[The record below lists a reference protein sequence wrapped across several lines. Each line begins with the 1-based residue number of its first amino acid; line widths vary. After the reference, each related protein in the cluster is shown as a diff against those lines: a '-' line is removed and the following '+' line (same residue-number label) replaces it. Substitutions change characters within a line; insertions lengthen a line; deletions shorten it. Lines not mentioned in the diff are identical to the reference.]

1 MKISKMIHSVEA
13 INWNS
18 PFKHMEQKWVFSWLC
33 CFLWRIMESRLLNL
47 KRNEEQDHSEIKQN
61 SNKKSKFQIIYDQKL
76 VIRVIII
83 TYCGKGVI
91 QNCHWLPI
99 TVVAS
104 FLTHEYQG
112 IVRDH
117 NTVGIRVI
125 KNHLLPITVVMFENF
140 TYTMSTK
147 MLCDISIW

>member
-1 MKISKMIHSVEA
+1 
-13 INWNS
+13 
-18 PFKHMEQKWVFSWLC
+18 
-33 CFLWRIMESRLLNL
+33 MESRLLNL
-47 KRNEEQDHSEIKQN
+47 KRNEEKNHSEIKQN

-91 QNCHWLPI
+91 QNCQSQSSHL
-99 TVVAS
+99 S
-104 FLTHEYQG
+104 FPL
-112 IVRDH
+112 DH

-140 TYTMSTK
+140 TFTMSTK
-147 MLCDISIW
+147 MLFDSISNTVGKGVIKNNLLPVTLIAFEHFSLLMCTKMLFEI